1 LKLSLNLH
9 KNIKTLIKQE
19 DIQNIIETARIEEVI
34 GDYVSLKKRGINLIG
49 LCPFHNEKT
58 PSFTVSPVKGIFKCF
73 GCGKAGNAVN
83 FIMEHEHFSYPEALR
98 YLAKKYN
105 IELDEEQPSAEQLN
119 ALDEKESLFNI
130 TAFAHKHFVDNLLNT
145 DEGKAIGLSYFKE
158 REFSE
163 ATVKKFELGYT
174 SDKWDEFTQYA
185 LKNGYNIKQL
195 EKAGLSSQKDGK
207 AYDRFRARVIF
218 PIHSLSGKVIAFGG
232 RILQSDKSK
241 AKYVNSPETEIY
253 SKSKVLYG
261 LNFAKNAI
269 VSQDNCFLV
278 EGYTDVITLHQAG
291 IENVVSSSGTS
302 LTTEQIKLIFRYT
315 KNITILYDGDTAGI
329 KASFRGIDM
338 ILEQGMNVKIVL
350 FPNGE
355 DPDSFTRK
363 NRSAEVSDYIS
374 KNANNFILFKTSLL
388 LEETSHDPIKKSA
401 LIKEIVDTI
410 SLIPDSIQRSVYS
423 KECSALLDIPEQTL
437 LNELNKLLRK
447 KVSKNFGSDT
457 KNEAEEI
464 PLAVLQKAEEEIE
477 LDEAEYQEKDIIRLL
492 LNYGSK
498 ELKIKGVNEEN
509 VEVDFNV
516 SVAFF
521 IIKDIK
527 ADDFTFKKEVYQKIF
542 DEFAKEIENESLPP
556 QNYFQNHSDKEIRE
570 TAINLLS
577 FPFVLSDNWEKM
589 HRIFVPTEDESKI
602 LEQSVKHSI
611 LSFKLK
617 KVEEKLAGNAH
628 EIKELKNDEDLII
641 LMEKQKNLLTAKKD
655 ISLALGRIIIR

>member
-1 LKLSLNLH
+1 M
-9 KNIKTLIKQE
+9 IKQE
-19 DIQNIIETARIEEVI
+19 DIQNIIETARIEEVV

-73 GCGKAGNAVN
+73 GCGKAGNSVN

-98 YLAKKYN
+98 HLARKYN
-105 IELDEEQPSAEQLN
+105 IELDEELPTVEQIA

-130 TAFAHKHFVDNLLNT
+130 TAFAHKHFVDNLFNT

-158 REFSE
+158 REFTE
-163 ATVKKFELGYT
+163 ATIRKFELGYT
-174 SDKWDEFTQYA
+174 LDKWDDFTQYA
-185 LKNGYNIKQL
+185 FRNGYNIQQL

-207 AYDRFRARVIF
+207 QYDRFRARVMF
-218 PIHSLSGKVIAFGG
+218 PIHGLSGKVIAFGG

-241 AKYVNSPETEIY
+241 SKYVNSPETDIY

-261 LNFAKNAI
+261 LNFAKNEI
-269 VSQDNCFLV
+269 ISKDNCYLV

-315 KNITILYDGDTAGI
+315 RNITILYDGDSAGI

-350 FPNGE
+350 FPDGE

-363 NRSAEVSDYIS
+363 NRSAEVVDYIT
-374 KNANNFILFKTSLL
+374 KNANNFILFKTNLL
-388 LEETSHDPIKKSA
+388 LEETAHDPIKKA
-401 LIKEIVDTI
+401 GLIKEIVSTI

-423 KECSALLDIPEQTL
+423 KECSSLLDISEQTL
-437 LNELNKLLRK
+437 ITELNKLLRK
-447 KVSKNFGSDT
+447 KVSKSLESEGHPELPEVSPLTIPKQDD
-457 KNEAEEI
+457 EI
-464 PLAVLQKAEEEIE
+464 V

-492 LNYGSK
+492 LNHGSK
-498 ELKIKGVNEEN
+498 EFIIKGKNEEN
-509 VEVDFNV
+509 EEIDFSV

-521 IIKDIK
+521 IIKDIQ
-527 ADDFTFKKEVYQKIF
+527 AEGFSFKSLIYQQIF
-542 DEFAKEIENESLPP
+542 EEFVKEIETDNLPNEQFFTHHPDS
-556 QNYFQNHSDKEIRE
+556 NIRE

-577 FPFVLSDNWEKM
+577 SPYVLSDNWDKM
-589 HRIFVPTEDESKI
+589 HRIYVPLEEDVKK
-602 LEQSVKHSI
+602 LEISVKHSI

-617 KVEEKLAGNAH
+617 KVEEILTNN
-628 EIKELKNDEDLII
+628 EKELKELNNDNEEDLIL
-641 LMEKQKNLLTAKKD
+641 LMENQKKWLNVKKI
-655 ISLALGRIIIR
+655 ISAALGRIIIK